1 MSLKEYNFLQIVC
14 GISAMVMGS
23 VAFIE
28 ERQKFNM
35 GLGIPAGGI
44 SVLAAGKRKFLIWHQ
59 HLLNFNRHCGVVV
72 KLPVSFPVPGFNS
85 QREQNCSAVFGLL

>member
-1 MSLKEYNFLQIVC
+1 
-14 GISAMVMGS
+14 MVMGS

-44 SVLAAGKRKFLIWHQ
+44 SVLAAGEIIIRLT
-59 HLLNFNRHCGVVV
+59 HLEDTSSSN
-72 KLPVSFPVPGFNS
+72 KSFTKS
-85 QREQNCSAVFGLL
+85 QKVNWISSLETTYSSTSLK

>member
-1 MSLKEYNFLQIVC
+1 MIPVSLQIVC

-44 SVLAAGKRKFLIWHQ
+44 SVLAAGEKK
-59 HLLNFNRHCGVVV
+59 
-72 KLPVSFPVPGFNS
+72 
-85 QREQNCSAVFGLL
+85 